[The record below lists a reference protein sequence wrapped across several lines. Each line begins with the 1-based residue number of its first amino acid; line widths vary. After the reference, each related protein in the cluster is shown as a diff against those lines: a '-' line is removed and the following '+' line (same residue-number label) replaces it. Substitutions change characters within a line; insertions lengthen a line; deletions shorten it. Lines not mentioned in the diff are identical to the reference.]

1 MRKLIYIISLMIFTY
16 TLSYAESVNVSEVT
30 NVSSHEKS
38 DKVSGKMIFIPDSLA
53 PQVQSVLDGY
63 SKIVRDNSK
72 IDPNEKVIVDG
83 DTVNLVMRDKNFG
96 RYDRGLFNFIYIP
109 KGSWHFGLSA
119 SYGSINSEDLQL
131 LSILSDFDFGGKT
144 FSIKPSVSYFIKN
157 NWSVGLRLGY
167 TQADATL
174 GSLDVD
180 FDEDINFQ
188 ISDASYKNESYT
200 AALNSRY
207 YIGLTRNGRF
217 GVFSEVELAF
227 SSGNSDFVRNFNE
240 QPKVTHT
247 TYMDTRLNFSPG
259 LTVFMMENVSFN
271 VSFGVF
277 GLYMRN
283 EKQVTD
289 GVESG
294 NRFTSGANFKF
305 NIFNINF
312 GLGVHI

>member
-1 MRKLIYIISLMIFTY
+1 MRKFLFIISLMILSY
-16 TLSYAESVNVSEVT
+16 TLSYAESVNDSKTT
-30 NVSSHEKS
+30 NVSLKS
-38 DKVSGKMIFIPDSLA
+38 ENGSGKMIFIPDSLA
-53 PQVQSVLDGY
+53 SQVQSVLDGY
-63 SKIVRDNSK
+63 SVIVRDNSK
-72 IDPNEKVIVDG
+72 LDPNEKVIVDG
-83 DTVNLVMRDKNFG
+83 DTVNLIMKDKNFG

-119 SYGSINSEDLQL
+119 SYGSFNSEDLQL
-131 LSILSDFDFGGKT
+131 LEILSDLDFGGKT
-144 FSIKPSVSYFIKN
+144 FSIKPSVSYFVRN

-167 TQADATL
+167 TQSDASL
-174 GSLDVD
+174 GSLGVD

-188 ISDASYKNESYT
+188 ISDVSYKSESYT

-217 GVFSEVELAF
+217 GVFSEMELAF
-227 SSGNSDFVRNFNE
+227 SSGNSDFVRNYNE
-240 QPKVTHT
+240 TPKVTHT
-247 TYMDTRLNFSPG
+247 TYMDARLNFSPG

-277 GLYMRN
+277 GLYLRN

-305 NIFNINF
+305 NLFNINF